1 MSETAGGGGIG
12 PDTPVSAGLV
22 HGLYLAGVIP
32 AGRYLR
38 AVRFARDDAAWALW
52 ARRAVLALGVGQVL
66 AGVVFFFA
74 YNWAA
79 LPAWAKLGGL
89 QAGIVAAA
97 VAAWVVGL
105 ARPVGRALLVGAA
118 VLVGVTLAVFGQI
131 YQTGADAYQLFVG
144 WGLLILPWVLGS
156 ASPALWL
163 VWLVVIHL
171 GVELWGMQVA
181 VPEGRVSWAALH
193 AGLAA
198 FDAALLAARE
208 VAAARGVAWIRP
220 VWTRRVLLAM
230 ALGLLFAPALREVV
244 EDGTAGGTLA
254 VTLFVAA
261 TAGAGAVY
269 ARVVPDFAAFAL
281 AVLFGCVFL
290 SAVAIDV
297 AALAGAFDVLASWIV
312 TAAIVAIFGAASML
326 LRAARAAMVGR
337 GHGG

>member
-1 MSETAGGGGIG
+1 
-12 PDTPVSAGLV
+12 
-22 HGLYLAGVIP
+22 
-32 AGRYLR
+32 
-38 AVRFARDDAAWALW
+38 
-52 ARRAVLALGVGQVL
+52 
-66 AGVVFFFA
+66 
-74 YNWAA
+74 
-79 LPAWAKLGGL
+79 
-89 QAGIVAAA
+89 
-97 VAAWVVGL
+97 
-105 ARPVGRALLVGAA
+105 LVGAA

-144 WGLLILPWVLGS
+144 WGLLILPGVLGS

-163 VWLVVIHL
+163 VWLVVVHL

-208 VAAARGVAWIRP
+208 VAAARGMAWIRP
-220 VWTRRVLLAM
+220 AWTRRVLLAM